1 MDSLRLGDR
10 GAVFAGA
17 MPGSPMR
24 MVKFLHGMLPLMG
37 LHPANTHTHAIF
49 NVEGATRIAERDH
62 NSVRRPGLLT
72 MLRLDVFIRVYRV
85 KSQTLSFGL
94 CGKGRL
100 FV

>member
-24 MVKFLHGMLPLMG
+24 MVKFLHGMLPLKG
-37 LHPANTHTHAIF
+37 LHPANIHTHAIF
-49 NVEGATRIAERDH
+49 DVEGATRIAGRDH

-72 MLRLDVFIRVYRV
+72 LMRLDV
-85 KSQTLSFGL
+85 L
-94 CGKGRL
+94 
-100 FV
+100 